1 MSVFTAD
8 KLTSWQASQVT
19 SYVHEYTC
27 HKVSRQHF
35 LQFWM
40 DSLGSVC
47 QECIIHLADDSE
59 RPIFLFWEC
68 SFVCLFVAVLVWVL
82 VVLLFCGGFGW
93 LGVGGDSL
101 DYIYIKNVSG
111 KQVTST
117 HTVDIKSEKCP
128 VHSPHHIESCSVI
141 PKSLLFIHH
150 ITLSLVHSYQKV
162 SCSYTTSHWVLFSHT
177 KKYRIHSPH
186 HIESCSVIPKSIL
199 FIHHITLSLVQSYQ
213 RFFTTS

>member
-111 KQVTST
+111 KQVTSSHCSDAKRGHFLLIRRMT
-117 HTVDIKSEKCP
+117 QFPDWSYLETLVTSNFGLNVVHVMTSRSIHTPEWV
-128 VHSPHHIESCSVI
+128 
-141 PKSLLFIHH
+141 
-150 ITLSLVHSYQKV
+150 QKEQKMNV
-162 SCSYTTSHWVLFSHT
+162 
-177 KKYRIHSPH
+177 
-186 HIESCSVIPKSIL
+186 
-199 FIHHITLSLVQSYQ
+199 
-213 RFFTTS
+213 